1 MFFSSG
7 ERAEMTLFVTRCV
20 NSSSLK
26 PDGGRGAG
34 DAEGAADDE
43 EVAREERYMALF
55 LPI

>member
-1 MFFSSG
+1 
-7 ERAEMTLFVTRCV
+7 MTLFVTRCV